1 MTWKVLSSEFF
12 AVLGAAVALYALYIE
27 WRKEMDEGYEA
38 LCDTASFSCTKVL
51 MSEYGHILSKWG
63 LVAQGSRF
71 DVPNPVLGLG
81 FYGLVLARGALGLP
95 RQLML
100 AAATAIGAAAEDL
113 TVVSFG
119 GAYQEGQSKA
129 LFQPAGK
136 ALGIN
141 VKEETYTGIAD
152 LRLKVKAGAVTWD
165 VVASG
170 SGSAA
175 RAGAAPFDPRSQS
188 ARLPPAS
195 RSKTSAKGKRA
206 PAASSAA

>member
-63 LVAQGSRF
+63 LVAQGSRL

-100 AAATAIGAAAEDL
+100 AAATGSFLFSLYLAGVLYFVLHDFCVVCVSSYLCNTAIFFFEFERG
-113 TVVSFG
+113 G
-119 GAYQEGQSKA
+119 GASAPRAKA
-129 LFQPAGK
+129 KNA
-136 ALGIN
+136 
-141 VKEETYTGIAD
+141 
-152 LRLKVKAGAVTWD
+152 
-165 VVASG
+165 
-170 SGSAA
+170 
-175 RAGAAPFDPRSQS
+175 
-188 ARLPPAS
+188 
-195 RSKTSAKGKRA
+195 
-206 PAASSAA
+206 